1 MGASEDVDWLRRSL
15 SQIGGDALNRFES
28 GIYGHKDLL
37 AHLIAYSLN
46 LNGPVYSL
54 YTSCSTSLSATHIA
68 CRSLLFGE
76 CDLALAGGITIDLP
90 QKSGYFCQQGMI
102 HSTDGHCRPLT
113 VRLLAPCLAMAR
125 VWLCFGVWKM
135 LWQRAI
141 ASMR

>member
-1 MGASEDVDWLRRSL
+1 AGYAQRTSDLITGVFVGASEDVDWLRRSL

-68 CRSLLFGE
+68 CRSLL
-76 CDLALAGGITIDLP
+76 
-90 QKSGYFCQQGMI
+90 
-102 HSTDGHCRPLT
+102 
-113 VRLLAPCLAMAR
+113 
-125 VWLCFGVWKM
+125 
-135 LWQRAI
+135 
-141 ASMR
+141 